1 MSTIELTK
9 IPAGTWQADKAHS
22 RIDAAVKHMGI
33 ATVQGQF
40 TEFEATLAGGDSP
53 SLSGS
58 LELASINTHDEAR
71 DAHLKGPDFFD
82 VETYKRAE
90 FTVDHLAEGSVVG
103 ELTLKGVTKP
113 VDVNVEITGAGTDPW
128 GNERVGVDISAVIDR
143 TDFNVNWNA
152 PLPGGGFLVDNKV
165 KLTASFSFTKAA

>member
-1 MSTIELTK
+1 MSTIEITK

-22 RIDAAVKHMGI
+22 RIDAQVKHMGI
-33 ATVQGQF
+33 ATVRGEF
-40 TEFEATLAGGDSP
+40 TEFEATLAGGDDP
-53 SLSGS
+53 SLAGW
-58 LELASINTHDEAR
+58 LELASIDTHDEAR

-82 VETYKRAE
+82 VENHQKAE
-90 FTVDHLAEGSVVG
+90 FKIDRLAEGEVAG

-128 GNERVGVDISAVIDR
+128 GNERVGVDISTVIDR
-143 TDFNVNWNA
+143 TAFNVNWNA

-165 KLTASFSFTKAA
+165 KLFASFSFTKAA